1 MGPGGLGGCYGFCK
15 GDVTV
20 FEHFSNKRKIE
31 ELQEDF
37 GKLKREFAGLQLEW
51 QNTLNKLLHITG
63 RMNKRAALAQ
73 EKEDMLMGPDT
84 TKAVTLPLT
93 PRQELINRQ

>member
-1 MGPGGLGGCYGFCK
+1 
-15 GDVTV
+15 V

-31 ELQEDF
+31 GLQEDF
-37 GKLKREFAGLQLEW
+37 AKLQREFTSLQLEW

-73 EKEDMLMGPDT
+73 EKEDALMGELTPP
-84 TKAVTLPLT
+84 ANAPSLT
-93 PRQELINRQ
+93 PRQQLIASQIASRRRANGQGEL